1 MVYSESP
8 WKGLFRHV
16 WAMGE
21 VRGRQKKLFLCA
33 AGALSFR
40 PPGRDPCG
48 RRCFTKPYV
57 VQRCHWRIS
66 AEKNGRVTNLFA
78 HTFIVT
84 KCITCWSLGP
94 KIGMDQWTG
103 VDFWGDLNFCGR
115 GRRHSVLP
123 GSPAP
128 AVKLFR
134 LKLVFSGGF
143 GGFAWRRDFFRIFQ
157 YFSQI

>member
-1 MVYSESP
+1 MPYRTGHAP
-8 WKGLFRHV
+8 
-16 WAMGE
+16 
-21 VRGRQKKLFLCA
+21 LFLCA

-66 AEKNGRVTNLFA
+66 EEKMVKWQFYLL
-78 HTFIVT
+78 IQLLWP
-84 KCITCWSLGP
+84 KSTCWSLGP

-103 VDFWGDLNFCGR
+103 VDFCVDLDFCGR
-115 GRRHSVLP
+115 GRRHPVLP
-123 GSPAP
+123 GGPAP

-134 LKLVFSGGF
+134 LKSIDSGGF
-143 GGFAWRRDFFRIFQ
+143 RGFAWPVDFSE
-157 YFSQI
+157 YFNISANGDIW